1 MQGQVN
7 NLRLQVQMQLAGL
20 LTARKR
26 LNEELQDCMPL
37 FIGLRHMARQHLRV
51 CSLIDAYR
59 TSLRDEHLLMLD
71 YVSTMYKHVRPCA
84 PVLAA
89 GLTDGP
95 VDSFSGHSPPALV
108 IASCGLSQC
117 LAAPGLIVGTRPDM
131 LHGGSPP
138 WLDS

>member
-37 FIGLRHMARQHLRV
+37 FIGLRHMARHHLRV
-51 CSLIDAYR
+51 CSLIDDYR

-89 GLTDGP
+89 GPTDGP
-95 VDSFSGHSPPALV
+95 VDIFRSLATCV
-108 IASCGLSQC
+108 IAPCALSQY
-117 LAAPGLIVGTRPDM
+117 LAVPRLSAGIKQDI
-131 LHGGSPP
+131 GGSPP